1 MGEER
6 ERRRKEQ
13 EEARRKAQ
21 DELDKIKAAE
31 LAARKA
37 KEEAAR
43 RKAEELAAR
52 RAEEERAAAA
62 ALKAK
67 SELAKKMASSAA
79 GKRDEEYEKRKAE
92 VLSGLAHKDLVSSN
106 KNEEEAMMKLKES
119 RKEEAEKFRLEAAR
133 KTGELKQG
141 KVNFKGGR
149 KRREKRGGEEEG

>member
-1 MGEER
+1 MG
-6 ERRRKEQ
+6 EQ

-21 DELDKIKAAE
+21 EELDRIKAAE

-67 SELAKKMASSAA
+67 AELAKKMASSAA

-92 VLSGLAHKDLVSSN
+92 VLSGLAQKDLACS
-106 KNEEEAMMKLKES
+106 EEEAMKKLKES

-133 KTGELKQG
+133 KTGELKS
-141 KVNFKGGR
+141 KAKTTIKADERDVR
-149 KRREKRGGEEEG
+149 KEEERKKADKKE